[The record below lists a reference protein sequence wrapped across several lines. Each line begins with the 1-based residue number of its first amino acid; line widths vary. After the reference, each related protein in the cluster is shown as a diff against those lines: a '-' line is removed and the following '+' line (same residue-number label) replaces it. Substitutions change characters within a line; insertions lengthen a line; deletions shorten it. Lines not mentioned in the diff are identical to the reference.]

1 VYVSF
6 SVCWFCWCCI
16 RCRCRWEVQGLGAF
30 ASALPFSLVAGVD
43 DVLEADAAPGQ
54 AGGGVRRGPAGLASL
69 AQALALLQVEAGRD
83 AVAVAGVGRG
93 AGALEALAV
102 LLRRRRA
109 GRLAAAR
116 GWMLATSTT
125 VTLRQDPGDDGD
137 DVR

>member
-1 VYVSF
+1 M
-6 SVCWFCWCCI
+6 
-16 RCRCRWEVQGLGAF
+16 
-30 ASALPFSLVAGVD
+30 AGID

-54 AGGGVRRGPAGLASL
+54 AGGGVRRGPAALVMMSL
-69 AQALALLQVEAGRD
+69 APALLQVEARGD
-83 AVAVAGVGRG
+83 TVAVAGVGRG

-116 GWMLATSTT
+116 GWTLATSTT